1 MKLDLRTGLA
11 ALVTVAALGVGGVA
25 ARANDAAPAN
35 PSAQYGKRIFAE
47 RFDAKGKS
55 YACFVRRYDAAHLAR
70 HPKQRVKR
78 MILLVEAE
86 LIPEDKKLNYSFAIR
101 FNLRDRKSTF
111 DSGGDCGH
119 VAPAENNADRLH
131 LGCSVDCDGGGFRG
145 RVGRTTTSQLRVS
158 IDRIAIQDNSKPDE
172 DERDGFDGGGDDR
185 VFRLDRTDLDACKPL
200 IGDDKE
206 PSPRRM

>member
-11 ALVTVAALGVGGVA
+11 ALATVAALGAGGVA
-25 ARANDAAPAN
+25 ARADDAAPPN
-35 PSAQYGKRIFAE
+35 PTAQYGKRIFAE

-131 LGCSVDCDGGGFRG
+131 LGCSVDCDGGGLEAEL
-145 RVGRTTTSQLRVS
+145 VANDKQLRVS

-172 DERDGFDGGGDDR
+172 DERDGFGGGDDR
-185 VFRLDRTDLDACKPL
+185 VFLLDRTDLDACKPL
-200 IGDDKE
+200 IGDDDK
-206 PSPRRM
+206 SASM